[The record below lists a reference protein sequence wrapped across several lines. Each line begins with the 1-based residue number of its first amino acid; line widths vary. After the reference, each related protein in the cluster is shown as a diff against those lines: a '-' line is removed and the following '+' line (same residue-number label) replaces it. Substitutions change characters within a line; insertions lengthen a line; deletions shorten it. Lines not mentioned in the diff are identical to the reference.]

1 MVGGQAG
8 EGLNVLAAGRRP
20 NTSHTAALLQS
31 QTPAWP
37 LALPLPL
44 GGGGERGEASA
55 PGQEHDH
62 CSTNFSPTRPWETDM
77 LGVKRN
83 NHYFFFFYLV
93 NN

>member
-8 EGLNVLAAGRRP
+8 EGLHVLAAGRRQ
-20 NTSHTAALLQS
+20 NTSHTAALHAVPDACLAPGP
-31 QTPAWP
+31 TPPA
-37 LALPLPL
+37 